1 MKTWEIERIF
11 NDDIRDKKKTGSGS
25 FHKRGKGVKHGFKG
39 ALRTPYYYM
48 TNKEKKALNG
58 DVEVSFMYETVIPYE
73 EFVLKDTEIQKAM
86 LIRWREL
93 FSNEHIKKEMG
104 VYNKRYYD
112 IVEELKIPKKRNR
125 VFKEKTIKKETTQK
139 VAAMSPERTPELK
152 LVENSKN
159 ENIEIMEKIV
169 EKIVEKKEVEVLGL
183 DLNYNKICDVEE
195 ISRILTKLQLMV
207 EGEPTDFDV
216 KISIKQMPKKSK

>member
-11 NDDIRDKKKTGSGS
+11 NDDIRDKSKTGSGS

-58 DVEVSFMYETVIPYE
+58 KVEVSFMYETVIPYE
-73 EFVLKDTEIQKAM
+73 EFILKDIEIQKAM

-125 VFKEKTIKKETTQK
+125 VFKDTKNKKE
-139 VAAMSPERTPELK
+139 VAAMTPSKTPELK
-152 LVENSKN
+152 LVENPKN

-169 EKIVEKKEVEVLGL
+169 EKIVEKNEVNVLGL

-216 KISIKQMPKKSK
+216 KISIKQMPKKIETDV

>member
-11 NDDIRDKKKTGSGS
+11 NDDIRDKRKTGSGS

-58 DVEVSFMYETVIPYE
+58 KVEVSFMYETVIPYD
-73 EFVLKDTEIQKAM
+73 EFILKDIEIQKAM
-86 LIRWREL
+86 LTRWREL

-125 VFKEKTIKKETTQK
+125 VFKDTKNKKE
-139 VAAMSPERTPELK
+139 VAAMTPSKTPELK
-152 LVENSKN
+152 LVENPKN

-169 EKIVEKKEVEVLGL
+169 EKIVEKNEVNVLGL

-216 KISIKQMPKKSK
+216 KISIKQMPKKIETDV